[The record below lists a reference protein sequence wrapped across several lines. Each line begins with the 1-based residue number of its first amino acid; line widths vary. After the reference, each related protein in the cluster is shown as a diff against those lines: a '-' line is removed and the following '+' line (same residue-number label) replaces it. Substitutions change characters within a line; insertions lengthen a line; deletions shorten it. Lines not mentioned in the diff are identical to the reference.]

1 MEIPSDPRHL
11 YPVMYTGAQVK
22 SNIDAVEELLK
33 TNFTEEINKNISID
47 DLKTAAD
54 MFFYLNSRSY
64 LLREWFSFYSDLFN
78 KKSAYQIILTLNR
91 ILKVDKY
98 IKKQGIENYCSTTFS
113 ENH

>member
-1 MEIPSDPRHL
+1 
-11 YPVMYTGAQVK
+11 MYTGAQVK

-91 ILKVDKY
+91 ILKVDNTSRNKELKT
-98 IKKQGIENYCSTTFS
+98 IAAQLFRKTTDLLFL
-113 ENH
+113 